1 MITAVASHLVVLA
14 LDPIERWS
22 AARNLDSFHWSM
34 LGRPTVWIPVLV
46 GGALGA
52 VMVVV
57 YRRHRLRRELLA
69 AFGRAASQADLAT
82 GERTMLAR
90 IAEAADPR
98 PLTDAQALASAFEEG
113 VQPVMA
119 NRTTRRLTPEARCRV
134 QDVIASVRIKLGFA
148 PSELSAPADTA
159 LSRDDRVTVA
169 RPGGRPAGG
178 APGLRRGGGGGRGR
192 RGPRPDVGA
201 TVIGIGGVDVT
212 VRLDQPFALRVGGA
226 AVLRQVR
233 GSIQWEHNLTVTQIE
248 DDVVRARLIGSPTR
262 KNLRQF
268 VRVPI
273 CRPTHVARY
282 AFLHEGDE
290 GCLPQFLEGTLRE
303 IAGPGLLVETGLQAE
318 VGERVLVVLD
328 IGGGRSLRGAG
339 VVRRTTAGKGK
350 KLAEVAIEL
359 TGMSEAEVAR
369 LVKETNAAARGAA
382 AHPAGATPGANPA

>member
-46 GGALGA
+46 GGALGV

-113 VQPVMA
+113 VQQVMA
-119 NRTTRRLTPEARCRV
+119 NRTTRRLTPEARRRV

-169 RPGGRPAGG
+169 RPGA
-178 APGLRRGGGGGRGR
+178 
-192 RGPRPDVGA
+192 RPDVGA

-282 AFLHEGDE
+282 AFLHEGDG

-350 KLAEVAIEL
+350 KPAEVAIEL